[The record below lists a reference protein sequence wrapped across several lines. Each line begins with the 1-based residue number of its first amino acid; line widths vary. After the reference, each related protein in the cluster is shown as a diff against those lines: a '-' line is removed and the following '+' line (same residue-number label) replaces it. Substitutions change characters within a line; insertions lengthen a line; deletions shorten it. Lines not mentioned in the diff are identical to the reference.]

1 MKQTLFIISL
11 LSAIFQTALSM
22 NSEIELAAK
31 EMRALNQIFIVQSK
45 LDEIQKFIDD
55 TIGGEKTIPLQDFER
70 KNAELNVFW
79 NSIVE
84 EKEKCG
90 NLVSEFNEFLIK
102 NYRSAEKI
110 EQLSRLTQEGMS
122 KILKKSEN
130 VLKSLSIPFISIG
143 LKRKTIFLTE

>member
-84 EKEKCG
+84 ENEKCG

>member
-1 MKQTLFIISL
+1 
-11 LSAIFQTALSM
+11 M

-84 EKEKCG
+84 ENEKCG

-110 EQLSRLTQEGMS
+110 EQLSRISRFLNNAN
-122 KILKKSEN
+122 KNDVVILVINASYIHPEDDTFNILSET
-130 VLKSLSIPFISIG
+130 LERLIK
-143 LKRKTIFLTE
+143 